1 MVLSKKIEIEEG
13 KVTASIYC
21 SSLGDNVY
29 TAQDEAEILKNYP
42 LVLQLKDVD
51 FKGYVKVED
60 NKPVIVESETG
71 GAELIDFN
79 KQVINKTIAV
89 NENFSTD
96 FTIDS
101 EKLSPTGEVINT
113 KKLMA
118 EAMAVIYIDKV
129 SESVGKI
136 VADAKSTYNDVEG
149 ETEETV

>member
-1 MVLSKKIEIEEG
+1 M
-13 KVTASIYC
+13 
-21 SSLGDNVY
+21 
-29 TAQDEAEILKNYP
+29 
-42 LVLQLKDVD
+42 
-51 FKGYVKVED
+51 
-60 NKPVIVESETG
+60 
-71 GAELIDFN
+71 IDFN